1 MTISGATL
9 DTGTEPLLRVMVEG
23 KNHDEITA
31 WAQEIVDVVK
41 EHLG

>member
-1 MTISGATL
+1 
-9 DTGTEPLLRVMVEG
+9 VMLEG
-23 KNHDEITA
+23 QDEHEIRA